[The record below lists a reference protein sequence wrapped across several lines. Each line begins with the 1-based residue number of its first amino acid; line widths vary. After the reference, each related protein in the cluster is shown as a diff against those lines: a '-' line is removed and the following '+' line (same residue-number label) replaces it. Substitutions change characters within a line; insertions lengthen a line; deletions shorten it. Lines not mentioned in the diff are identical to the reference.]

1 MKKRDQRDG
10 PGQIDHDPTPP
21 KPHPVAPEIAIE
33 LSSCLDSDKTDVF
46 KKGVMDALEKAGFAN
61 GEVLTEC
68 IGGHQRVGIWTTH
81 LTPAGEQDRRLGLPE
96 INLLSASERAN
107 EFGFAFR
114 VSSQLIDR
122 ATAEAWDKT
131 PKRLNS
137 ETQTPDPHG
146 DVVLHSYDLD
156 YIAPDRVKMTIKATK
171 LITDPA
177 PDVDLTL
184 VRNDT
189 LTTPDNKLL
198 CRSDSSG
205 SADRSWLWAFVIP
218 LALVYPL
225 PFFQVVFSDD
235 PKSGHEGGP
244 GCAAASLFPRQI
256 LVPDTNFKVVFQY
269 LRVVVN
275 QDGITA
281 GGTMKSVGR
290 DAAVSI
296 EGPNDV
302 DVFRGQTSVTARF
315 SVKARDLRPPLSIEW
330 SGAQFDHP
338 HGFNTA
344 ATLLVGSQ
352 LQVQEHR
359 NLTVKVRD
367 ADHHTVEATHA
378 LTIHIRPDER

>member
-10 PGQIDHDPTPP
+10 PGQVDHDPTPP

-33 LSSCLDSDKTDVF
+33 LSSCLDSGNTDVF
-46 KKGVMDALEKAGFAN
+46 KKGVMDALEKGGFAN

-68 IGGHQRVGIWTTH
+68 IGGHQRVGIWTTR

-96 INLLSASERAN
+96 INLLLGSERAN

-137 ETQTPDPHG
+137 ETQNPDPHG

-198 CRSDSSG
+198 CR
-205 SADRSWLWAFVIP
+205 
-218 LALVYPL
+218 
-225 PFFQVVFSDD
+225 
-235 PKSGHEGGP
+235 
-244 GCAAASLFPRQI
+244 
-256 LVPDTNFKVVFQY
+256 
-269 LRVVVN
+269 
-275 QDGITA
+275 
-281 GGTMKSVGR
+281 
-290 DAAVSI
+290 
-296 EGPNDV
+296 
-302 DVFRGQTSVTARF
+302 
-315 SVKARDLRPPLSIEW
+315 
-330 SGAQFDHP
+330 
-338 HGFNTA
+338 
-344 ATLLVGSQ
+344 
-352 LQVQEHR
+352 
-359 NLTVKVRD
+359 
-367 ADHHTVEATHA
+367 
-378 LTIHIRPDER
+378 